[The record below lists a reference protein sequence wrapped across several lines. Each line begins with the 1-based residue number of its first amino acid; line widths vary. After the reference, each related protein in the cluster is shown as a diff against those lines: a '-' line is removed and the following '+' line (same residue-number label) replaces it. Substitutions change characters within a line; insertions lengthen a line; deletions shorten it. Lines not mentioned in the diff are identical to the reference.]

1 MLKWIVHPKMNIL
14 INYSTSCC
22 SKPLFIFGCDP
33 ASSAKFKAQ
42 KGSKNTIKIV
52 HVTSV
57 VQLVLSKDPVLRYQ
71 VDTKTLKTS
80 QGFLS
85 TGGTEYPVNPVVDA
99 LSERILYKST
109 ETG

>member
-1 MLKWIVHPKMNIL
+1 M
-14 INYSTSCC
+14 
-22 SKPLFIFGCDP
+22 
-33 ASSAKFKAQ
+33 
-42 KGSKNTIKIV
+42 
-52 HVTSV
+52 

-99 LSERILYKST
+99 LSERIFFIKALRQGDTKRRKRIKDRNPDQMKGFKQVSFNLIFRYSVMNIIRYFNLNVGLK
-109 ETG
+109 